1 MNNGFRLYRRGLQIL
16 YIMRKIYINNKSGEN
31 APEGFTAYVAVDD
44 IQFMTVEELMDATCP
59 FIDKD
64 EQTCEDCKLRNKC
77 GRDAEN
83 AQYAQSLLVGEIRHE
98 AEVGAK
104 EAEVGDEEA
113 QTLSVMS
120 DEELREVYCAHYK
133 ETHSCLYCSH
143 GSQCDTIIDN
153 MREAQRALLD
163 KLRVKS

>member
-1 MNNGFRLYRRGLQIL
+1 
-16 YIMRKIYINNKSGEN
+16 MRKIYINNKSGEN

-83 AQYAQSLLVGEIRHE
+83 AQYAQSLLVGELRHE

-104 EAEVGDEEA
+104 EAEEGDEEA

-120 DEELREVYCAHYK
+120 DEELRAIHCAHYK
-133 ETHSCLYCSH
+133 MNHSCLYCTH

-153 MREAQRALLD
+153 MREAQRAML
-163 KLRVKS
+163 KRIEN

>member
-1 MNNGFRLYRRGLQIL
+1 
-16 YIMRKIYINNKSGEN
+16 MRKIYINNKSGDN

-59 FIDKD
+59 FIDTD
-64 EQTCEDCKLRNKC
+64 HDCEKCSVRNKC

-83 AQYAQSLLVGEIRHE
+83 AQYAQSLLVGELRHE
-98 AEVGAK
+98 AEEGAK
-104 EAEVGDEEA
+104 EAEPLD
-113 QTLSVMS
+113 VMS

-133 ETHSCLYCSH
+133 ETHSCLYCTH

>member
-1 MNNGFRLYRRGLQIL
+1 
-16 YIMRKIYINNKSGEN
+16 MRKIYINNKSGEKV
-31 APEGFTAYVAVDD
+31 PEGYPNSTAYVAVDD

-59 FIDKD
+59 FIDTD
-64 EQTCEDCKLRNKC
+64 HDCEKCSVRTKC

-83 AQYAQSLLVGEIRHE
+83 AQYAQSLLVGELRHE

-120 DEELREVYCAHYK
+120 DEELREVYCVHYRMN
-133 ETHSCLYCSH
+133 HSCLYCTH
-143 GSQCDTIIDN
+143 GAQCDTIIDN
-153 MREAQRALLD
+153 MREAQRAMLQRID
-163 KLRVKS
+163 N